1 MEASFGASSTLSGC
15 TIVTL
20 PVIGTGAHIPVSLS
34 MKDCQSTSSK
44 PAELGSEALGIRGSA
59 PRRCRMQ
66 RMENRECRS
75 LLGDESARN
84 KLQVDLAT
92 QKMLDEMLEN
102 EKESVAYGE
111 IVNEH

>member
-34 MKDCQSTSSK
+34 MKDCQGTSSK

-59 PRRCRMQ
+59 PR
-66 RMENRECRS
+66 S
-75 LLGDESARN
+75 LSEALQNAEDGKQGMPELARR
-84 KLQVDLAT
+84 
-92 QKMLDEMLEN
+92 
-102 EKESVAYGE
+102 
-111 IVNEH
+111 

>member
-1 MEASFGASSTLSGC
+1 MEASFGASSTLSGR

-59 PRRCRMQ
+59 PRSEALQ
-66 RMENRECRS
+66 NAEDGKQGTPE
-75 LLGDESARN
+75 LAR
-84 KLQVDLAT
+84 
-92 QKMLDEMLEN
+92 
-102 EKESVAYGE
+102 
-111 IVNEH
+111 

>member
-1 MEASFGASSTLSGC
+1 
-15 TIVTL
+15 
-20 PVIGTGAHIPVSLS
+20 
-34 MKDCQSTSSK
+34 
-44 PAELGSEALGIRGSA
+44 
-59 PRRCRMQ
+59 MQ
-66 RMENRECRS
+66 RMENRERRS

-111 IVNEH
+111 TVNEH